1 VINTDRTIIHIV
13 RTWAIIR

>member
-13 RTWAIIR
+13 RTWTIIR